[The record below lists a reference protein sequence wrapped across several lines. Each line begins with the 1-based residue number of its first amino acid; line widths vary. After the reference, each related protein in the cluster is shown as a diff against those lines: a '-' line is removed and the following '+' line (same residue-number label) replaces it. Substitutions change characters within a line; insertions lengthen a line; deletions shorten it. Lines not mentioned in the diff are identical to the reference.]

1 MYVAADL
8 CKYIQSGVERTVMTL
23 GAGQGK
29 TLVYLLVALMLSTD
43 ARTKDAF
50 NTFTILTSSDLLA
63 KQLQEIILKHDIDC
77 DMQVLSQPDFG
88 DFKKPALYIIDE
100 SD

>member
-8 CKYIQSGVERTVMTL
+8 CKHIHSGAQKTVMTL

-43 ARTKDAF
+43 ERTKDAF
-50 NTFTILTSSDLLA
+50 KKFTILTSSELLA
-63 KQLQEIILKHDIDC
+63 HQLKEIIRKHGIEL
-77 DMQVLSQPDFG
+77 DMQVLNQPDFV
-88 DFKKPALYIIDE
+88 DFGVPDLYIIDE

>member
-1 MYVAADL
+1 
-8 CKYIQSGVERTVMTL
+8 MTL

-43 ARTKDAF
+43 ARTKDTF
-50 NTFTILTSSDLLA
+50 NSFTILTSSDLLA
-63 KQLQEIILKHDIDC
+63 KQLQEIILKHDIEC

>member
-8 CKYIQSGVERTVMTL
+8 CKHIHSGAQKTVMTL

-29 TLVYLLVALMLSTD
+29 TLVYLLVALILSRD
-43 ARTKDAF
+43 ARTKNNF
-50 NTFTILTSSDLLA
+50 NTFTILTSSELLA
-63 KQLQEIILKHDIDC
+63 KQLNEIIRKHDIKLDL
-77 DMQVLSQPDFG
+77 QVLSQPDFV
-88 DFKKPALYIIDE
+88 DFRKPALYIIND

>member
-8 CKYIQSGVERTVMTL
+8 CKHINSGVQRTVMTL

-43 ARTKDAF
+43 ARTKDTF
-50 NTFTILTSSDLLA
+50 NSFTILTSTKLLA

>member
-8 CKYIQSGVERTVMTL
+8 CKHINSGVERTVITL

-29 TLVYLLVALMLSTD
+29 TLVYLLVALMLSKD
-43 ARTKDAF
+43 ARTKDTF
-50 NTFTILTSSDLLA
+50 KKFTILTSSELLG
-63 KQLQEIILKHDIDC
+63 KQLQEIILKHDIEIN
-77 DMQVLSQPDFG
+77 MQVLSQPNFVDFG
-88 DFKKPALYIIDE
+88 VPDLYIIDE

>member
-1 MYVAADL
+1 
-8 CKYIQSGVERTVMTL
+8 MTL

-29 TLVYLLVALMLSTD
+29 TLVYLLVALMLSKD
-43 ARTKDAF
+43 ERTKDAF
-50 NTFTILTSSDLLA
+50 NSFTILTSSDLLA

>member
-8 CKYIQSGVERTVMTL
+8 CKHIHSGAQKTVMTL

-43 ARTKDAF
+43 ARTKDTF
-50 NTFTILTSSDLLA
+50 NSFTILTSTKLLA
-63 KQLQEIILKHDIDC
+63 KQLQEIILKHDIEI